1 MIKTGHGF
9 LIWTTIFRLLAIVMI
24 AISALLIVTGSY
36 SIMALG
42 ATSQSSTT
50 PSGGNIML
58 EVTSQ
63 PQIHG
68 VAGQIIKVEAKI
80 TNTGS
85 SSAGGIAYISIVDLI
100 GKVPIDLEDWS
111 AEKGLYIPTIQPG
124 QSLPLEWNIRL
135 VKAGSYTVDILFN
148 KDSDLSSPPVSSPK
162 IFMDVQ
168 PKLNLNPENILP
180 VAFGVP
186 AVLLAA
192 LGSINYARG
201 RRTGVYR

>member
-1 MIKTGHGF
+1 MIKNN
-9 LIWTTIFRLLAIVMI
+9 RLLVWIMVL
-24 AISALLIVTGSY
+24 AISVISAISIASGSR
-36 SIMALG
+36 SVLAVG
-42 ATSQSSTT
+42 ATPSSTQ
-50 PSGGNIML
+50 GENIKI
-58 EVTSQ
+58 EVTSS

-68 VAGQIIKVEAKI
+68 VAGQIIKIEAKI

-85 SSAGGIAYISIVDLI
+85 GPAGGIAYISIVDLI
-100 GKVPIDLEDWS
+100 GKAPIDLEDWS
-111 AEKGLYIPTIQPG
+111 AAKGLYIPAIQPG
-124 QSLPLEWNIRL
+124 QPLPLEWNIRL
-135 VKAGSYTVDILFN
+135 VKAGSYTIDILFN

-192 LGSINYARG
+192 LGTINYTRG
-201 RRTGVYR
+201 RKTGVYR